1 MYEQRKMHITKSST
15 TGNKCRQKNQA
26 LQDFF
31 SFISYFFILV
41 GGGKVEGSRREND
54 FGRDCIEI
62 FKSSLCMCN
71 FFKLGGTGLQHYL

>member
-1 MYEQRKMHITKSST
+1 MYDQLEIHITKSST
-15 TGNKCRQKNQA
+15 TGNNCGQKYQA

-31 SFISYFFILV
+31 SFISFFFILE
-41 GGGKVEGSRREND
+41 GGGKVEGSRREED
-54 FGRDCIEI
+54 FGRDCLEI